1 MKIIFSPLT
10 RFVVA
15 TVAGLSFGS
24 LVTPQPS
31 LAQLNQVDNQPGGF
45 DSQNINDP
53 CAAVGQNFNAFNL
66 IHCANFKKRG
76 WDSYQSQGT
85 IDSAAAEYR
94 KKQQERFRQ
103 QQAQNNSGKPGL
115 PIIFVPKST
124 TSDRTE

>member
-1 MKIIFSPLT
+1 MKIVFLPLT

-15 TVAGLSFGS
+15 TVAGLSLAS
-24 LVTPQPS
+24 LLTPQPS

-45 DSQNINDP
+45 DSQNSNDP
-53 CAAVGQNFNAFNL
+53 CAAIGQNFNAFNL
-66 IHCANFKKRG
+66 IHCANFRRRG

-115 PIIFVPKST
+115 PIILVPKSS
-124 TSDRTE
+124 TSNPTE